1 MLTELRAGLSSI
13 ELGLTWDDLAQFPR
27 QLNQPVSV
35 ILYSGIELSP
45 NQPMRVILDGRVILW
60 SDNLEQ
66 AEEFILSVAHHL
78 GNFLVSECVEGVA
91 RIEIGSLSI
100 TYSGVAEEGDIEEL
114 ETVTLTL
121 GFPITVTPSL

>member
-1 MLTELRAGLSSI
+1 M
-13 ELGLTWDDLAQFPR
+13 
-27 QLNQPVSV
+27 
-35 ILYSGIELSP
+35 
-45 NQPMRVILDGRVILW
+45 
-60 SDNLEQ
+60 
-66 AEEFILSVAHHL
+66 
-78 GNFLVSECVEGVA
+78 SECVEGVA